1 MADPMTR
8 PQPGSRP
15 AGGGLRRRG
24 VAMLGLPLALLSL
37 PVLLAGCDERAEAQS
52 AQQAPPPGVTVLSL
66 QPQRVSIQTTLPG
79 RVVAFQTAEVR
90 PQVSGVLRERLFRE
104 GETVQAGQKLF
115 QIDPAPYKAQLASA
129 EASLARAEAALSA
142 ARVTATRYRP
152 LVAQNAV
159 SRLDYETAV
168 AAQKQAEAD
177 VASARAAV
185 ETAKINL
192 GYTTINSPITGRTSR
207 AKLTVGALVTA
218 DQADS
223 LLTVTQL
230 DPIYVDVTQPAATL
244 LRLRREMEAGRLRQS
259 AEGEAEVRLLLEDG
273 TEYAHPGKLQVSE
286 VTVDQSTGSV
296 VLRAE
301 FPNPDGVLMPGM
313 FVRQKVEEGIT
324 ENALLVP
331 QRAVSRNPRGEAV
344 VKVVQ
349 PDGTVAER
357 VIDATRAIGTDWLAQ
372 GGLQPGDKV
381 IVEGGQRVQAGAKP
395 QVTETTAEAL
405 RNPQTAGQPQ
415 QRG

>member
-1 MADPMTR
+1 MAEPSIPARPASGRPRRQGVGAAAFFPMMLASLALLVSCDEPATE
-8 PQPGSRP
+8 QQ
-15 AGGGLRRRG
+15 AGGGGRG
-24 VAMLGLPLALLSL
+24 
-37 PVLLAGCDERAEAQS
+37 
-52 AQQAPPPGVTVLSL
+52 APPAVTVLSV
-66 QPQRVSIQTTLPG
+66 QPRPVSVYTTLPG
-79 RVVAFQTAEVR
+79 RVVAYQTAEVR
-90 PQVSGVLRERLFRE
+90 PQVGGVLRERLFRK
-104 GETVQAGQKLF
+104 GGTVQAGQKLF
-115 QIDPAPYKAQLASA
+115 QIDSAPYRASLASA
-129 EASLARAEAALSA
+129 QANLSRAEATLGA

-168 AAQKQAEAD
+168 ATQKQAEAD

-185 ETAKINL
+185 ETARINL

-207 AKLTVGALVTA
+207 ARLTVGALVTA
-218 DQADS
+218 DQPDS

-230 DPIYVDVTQPAATL
+230 DPIYVDVTQPAGTL
-244 LRLRREMEAGRLRQS
+244 LRLRREMAAGRLRQ
-259 AEGEAEVRLLLEDG
+259 ADEGTAEVRLMLEDG
-273 TEYAHPGKLQVSE
+273 TEYDHPGKLQVSE

-296 VLRAE
+296 ILRAE
-301 FPNPDGVLMPGM
+301 FPNPDGMLMPGL

-324 ENALLVP
+324 PEALLVP
-331 QRAVSRNPRGEAV
+331 QRAVTRNPHGEAV

-357 VIDATRAIGTDWLAQ
+357 TIDATRAIGTDWLAR
-372 GGLQPGDKV
+372 GGLQAGDKV

-405 RNPQTAGQPQ
+405 RGPQPDGQPQ
-415 QRG
+415 TRG